1 VDTSRKYVTT
11 ARNEEPVESSTR
23 EELEMAVSAIKNNRA
38 PGIDVIP
45 SEIWKGGGEDLF

>member
-23 EELEMAVSAIKNNRA
+23 EELEMAVSAIKIIG
-38 PGIDVIP
+38 PLV
-45 SEIWKGGGEDLF
+45 LM